1 MSEPR
6 RRLSAAGGRESPLFF
21 ATLVV
26 NAAAILLVLLE
37 DGYLFAFRGSRVV
50 TGLLL
55 LGKEARFDFVDAR
68 SGDLEKDLEI
78 QVNGKEVWFYP
89 SGLDRPLEEG
99 DVVEIYLMPLGGG

>member
-1 MSEPR
+1 MGITIELKTCFAVPGWES
-6 RRLSAAGGRESPLFF
+6 GKREVPEGVGTIKDL
-21 ATLVV
+21 
-26 NAAAILLVLLE
+26 
-37 DGYLFAFRGSRVV
+37 
-50 TGLLL
+50 LLL

-89 SGLDRPLEEG
+89 SGLDRPLEDG